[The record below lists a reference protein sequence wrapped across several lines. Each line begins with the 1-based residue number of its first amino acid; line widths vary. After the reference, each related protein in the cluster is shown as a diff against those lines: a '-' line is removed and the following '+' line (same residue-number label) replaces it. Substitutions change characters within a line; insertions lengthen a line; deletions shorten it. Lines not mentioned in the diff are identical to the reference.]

1 MKLRRRPKRTGH
13 QKYEA
18 IRRLDGGE
26 PVRAEFAAGV
36 AKLVR
41 IDTAGGGSKRGFVD
55 AYYGNA
61 IIEFENSLKATEAH
75 ALEQL
80 REYTSPLWNRE
91 GRGRRQF
98 VCVLSDGIDWK
109 TYRPTANATKGKLIP
124 EDIELQELRA
134 DSLQLSTIVYLVLG
148 GFVFVSTTPPSAHC
162 CSAVEVS

>member
-55 AYYGNA
+55 AYYGSSNLRTH
-61 IIEFENSLKATEAH
+61 LKPRKAH

-109 TYRPTANATKGKLIP
+109 TCRPTANATKGKLIP

-134 DSLQLSTIVYLVLG
+134 NSLQLSTIVYLVLG